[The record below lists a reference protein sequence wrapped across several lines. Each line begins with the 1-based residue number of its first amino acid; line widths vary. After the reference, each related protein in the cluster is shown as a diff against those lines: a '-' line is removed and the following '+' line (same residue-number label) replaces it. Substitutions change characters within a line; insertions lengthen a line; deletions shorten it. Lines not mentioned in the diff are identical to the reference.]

1 MSQPALPTTPPATG
15 GSWVH
20 VADLKDVARRKRKQ
34 VVVSGCPIAL
44 FLVDDEV
51 FAVDDTCIHQE
62 KSLAKGTLLN
72 GQVICPGHQ
81 WRFNPNLAHCAAQW
95 PARRQLGGKIPNARG
110 DEATTTC
117 NAAHLRDRARP
128 VGYEIHD
135 ESGCNDVEGVAGP
148 WQRLCVCKP
157 KLCSG
162 ACQARACLG
171 ELRLG

>member
-1 MSQPALPTTPPATG
+1 VTQPALPTTPADG

-34 VVVSGCPIAL
+34 VEVRGCPIAL

-81 WRFNPNLAHCAAQW
+81 WRFDPRTGEPQDQDGKLATYAVQVTDEGAVLVEPNPVTPRVPTTAESAITS
-95 PARRQLGGKIPNARG
+95 GGA
-110 DEATTTC
+110 
-117 NAAHLRDRARP
+117 
-128 VGYEIHD
+128 
-135 ESGCNDVEGVAGP
+135 S
-148 WQRLCVCKP
+148 
-157 KLCSG
+157 
-162 ACQARACLG
+162 
-171 ELRLG
+171 

>member
-1 MSQPALPTTPPATG
+1 VTQPALPTTPAAG

-81 WRFNPNLAHCAAQW
+81 WRFDPRTGEPQDQDGKLATYAVQVTDEGAVLVEPNPVTPRVPTTAESAITS
-95 PARRQLGGKIPNARG
+95 GGG
-110 DEATTTC
+110 
-117 NAAHLRDRARP
+117 
-128 VGYEIHD
+128 
-135 ESGCNDVEGVAGP
+135 S
-148 WQRLCVCKP
+148 
-157 KLCSG
+157 
-162 ACQARACLG
+162 
-171 ELRLG
+171 